1 LTRNRNTSKS
11 EIKKLKNNANLIQN
25 LSKKGGNKQFGFVGK
40 NMNLRNFSKSYKK
53 SIETMSNHSG
63 VSRKSRLLSAS
74 SNGGIDLKEYSKMKF
89 ENQRYKFLLSEMM
102 EKFMKFKLSYE
113 KGKGMGVTG
122 ESGSSFVWKDR
133 ADPSNTKI
141 RHRENSVNDP
151 DMVNFEME
159 NEKDHIIKKLKQKLS
174 QKDRIIEELKKQLT
188 IPQRNN

>member
-1 LTRNRNTSKS
+1 
-11 EIKKLKNNANLIQN
+11 
-25 LSKKGGNKQFGFVGK
+25 
-40 NMNLRNFSKSYKK
+40 
-53 SIETMSNHSG
+53 
-63 VSRKSRLLSAS
+63 
-74 SNGGIDLKEYSKMKF
+74 MKF

-174 QKDRIIEELKKQLT
+174 QFLLSEMMEKFIKFKQSYEKGKGMGAT
-188 IPQRNN
+188 GESG